1 MDIGLLI
8 LRLVVGLALAAH
20 GSQKLFGWFG
30 GYGIAGTGGFLES
43 IGFRP
48 GKVMAVISGLGETAG
63 GLGLALGVLTP
74 LSAALVIATML
85 VASSVHIHNGFFITK
100 QGYEYNLVLIAG
112 ALALAFVGPGRISF
126 DAAIGLPLAGG
137 MWGAIAIG
145 LSILGALPPLASR
158 TMPKAAVNTAS
169 ARPIGLPG

>member
-85 VASSVHIHNGFFITK
+85 VAIYSVHIRNGFFITK
-100 QGYEYNLVLIAG
+100 QGYEYNLVLIAS
-112 ALALAFVGPGRISF
+112 ALALAFAGPGSISF
-126 DAAIGLPLAGG
+126 DAAVGLSLAGST
-137 MWGAIAIG
+137 WGAIAVA
-145 LSILGALPPLASR
+145 LAVLGALPPLVSR
-158 TMPKAAVNTAS
+158 TAPAQAATK
-169 ARPIGLPG
+169 

>member
-8 LRLVVGLALAAH
+8 LRLAVGLALAAH

-48 GKVMAVISGLGETAG
+48 GKAMAVISGLGETLG

-74 LSAALVIATML
+74 LSAALVVATML
-85 VASSVHIHNGFFITK
+85 VAIYSVHIRNGFFITK
-100 QGYEYNLVLIAG
+100 PGYEYNLVLIAA
-112 ALALAFVGPGRISF
+112 ALALAFAGPGRISF
-126 DAAIGLPLAGG
+126 DAAVGLPLAGG
-137 MWGAIAIG
+137 LWGAVAIG
-145 LSILGALPPLASR
+145 LSLLGALPPLVSR
-158 TMPKAAVNTAS
+158 SAPAPATAK
-169 ARPIGLPG
+169 

>member
-8 LRLVVGLALAAH
+8 LRLAVGLALAAH

-30 GYGIAGTGGFLES
+30 GHGIAGTGGFFES

-63 GLGLALGVLTP
+63 GLGLALGILTP

-85 VASSVHIHNGFFITK
+85 VATSLHLRNGFFITK
-100 QGYEYNLVLIAG
+100 QGYEYNFVLIA
-112 ALALAFVGPGRISF
+112 ASLALAFAGPGRLSL
-126 DAAIGLPLAGG
+126 DAVAGLPLAGST
-137 MWGAIAIG
+137 WGAIAIA
-145 LSILGALPPLASR
+145 LSIVGALPPLVSR
-158 TMPKAAVNTAS
+158 TAPAPAAAK
-169 ARPIGLPG
+169 

>member
-8 LRLVVGLALAAH
+8 LRLAVGLALAAH

-30 GYGIAGTGGFLES
+30 GYGIGGTGGFLES

-74 LSAALVIATML
+74 LSAALVVATML
-85 VASSVHIHNGFFITK
+85 VAIYSVHIRNGFFINK
-100 QGYEYNLVLIAG
+100 QGYEYNLVLIASS
-112 ALALAFVGPGRISF
+112 LALAFAGPGRLSF
-126 DAAIGLPLAGG
+126 DAVVGLPLAGDA
-137 MWGAIAIG
+137 WGAIAIA
-145 LSILGALPPLASR
+145 LSILGALPPLISR
-158 TMPKAAVNTAS
+158 SVPAPAAAK
-169 ARPIGLPG
+169 